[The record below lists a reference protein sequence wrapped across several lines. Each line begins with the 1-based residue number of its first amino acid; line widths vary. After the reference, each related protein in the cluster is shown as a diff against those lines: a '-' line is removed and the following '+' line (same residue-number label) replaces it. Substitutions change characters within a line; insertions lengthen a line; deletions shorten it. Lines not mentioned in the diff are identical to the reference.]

1 MNSGVT
7 DVHEPKSDEEYTVI
21 IDIGQGNLRSVSQ
34 VMRNQ
39 LCFLALWENQNI
51 DKL

>member
-21 IDIGQGNLRSVSQ
+21 IDIGQGNTLLVN
-34 VMRNQ
+34 RNI
-39 LCFLALWENQNI
+39 ARR
-51 DKL
+51 